1 MTQKEALARAR
12 LRGRNAWTRKH
23 PEDQWFMLG
32 WRDRPTG
39 HIISVISYLSW
50 EEAILLGD
58 QVSKQKTG

>member
-1 MTQKEALARAR
+1 
-12 LRGRNAWTRKH
+12 
-23 PEDQWFMLG
+23 MLG